1 MAPALASQ
9 CDLRAPLVAIEDSA
23 IDDLYVELVTTFDF
37 KCHTC
42 SNLVVEKVIS
52 ATHIY
57 KNSDGLL
64 FKESSNFHCL
74 GQQQIDL
81 IYDLGMIVEAHV
93 AFVGIGRKGGGS
105 RDGNKGSRKVDLIL
119 DYKTPEGDL

>member
-9 CDLRAPLVAIEDSA
+9 CDLRAPLVAIENSA

-37 KCHTC
+37 KRHTC

-52 ATHIY
+52 AAHIY
-57 KNSDGLL
+57 KNGDGLL

-74 GQQQIDL
+74 DIVYSCILDL
-81 IYDLGMIVEAHV
+81 DGEDE
-93 AFVGIGRKGGGS
+93 GEGGRRIGGG
-105 RDGNKGSRKVDLIL
+105 G
-119 DYKTPEGDL
+119 